1 MTEFLDL
8 PNPRFQKYMDVLSRY
23 CRFFVDDLQMREKYR
38 SVIRSAESEL
48 DNFKWALDSAKLE
61 YDFGCE
67 TTSIKMIR
75 KLAKRK
81 LGNSIAAVSTFTAI
95 YDLLNVPLTQEPPK
109 KAGFQRNDTVSQNF
123 ALPKPLISYICG
135 SGNYEVTQ
143 KLQYASKQT
152 YLLTK
157 KTLCFNVSIT
167 DLDENEA
174 FEESLFVSTENPN
187 INQINNIFIFNTL
200 FVLHDEPD
208 TLSSVIPKITRCTLR
223 HLILCGQVLT
233 LKEYNFLTASKTIEL
248 LWLHFSTVIDVDYVS
263 AEVKDEIR
271 QLPKIVK

>member
-1 MTEFLDL
+1 
-8 PNPRFQKYMDVLSRY
+8 MDVLSRY
-23 CRFFVDDLQMREKYR
+23 CRFFVDDLKIREKYR
-38 SVIRSAESEL
+38 SVIKSAESEL

-81 LGNSIAAVSTFTAI
+81 LGNSISVAAASTFTAI
-95 YDLLNVPLTQEPPK
+95 HDLLNVPVTLEPLK
-109 KAGFQRNDTVSQNF
+109 KVGFQQTDMVSQTF

-152 YLLTK
+152 YLLSK

-167 DLDENEA
+167 DLDETEA
-174 FEESLFVSTENPN
+174 FEESLFVSAENPN
-187 INQINNIFIFNTL
+187 IDHINNVFIFNTFCL
-200 FVLHDEPD
+200 LHNDPD
-208 TLSSVIPKITRCTLR
+208 ILSNVIPKITRCTLR
-223 HLILCGQVLT
+223 HLVLCGQVLT

-248 LWLHFSTVIDVDYVS
+248 LWLHCSTVIDVDYVS
-263 AEVKDEIR
+263 AEVKDAIR
-271 QLPKIVK
+271 QLPG